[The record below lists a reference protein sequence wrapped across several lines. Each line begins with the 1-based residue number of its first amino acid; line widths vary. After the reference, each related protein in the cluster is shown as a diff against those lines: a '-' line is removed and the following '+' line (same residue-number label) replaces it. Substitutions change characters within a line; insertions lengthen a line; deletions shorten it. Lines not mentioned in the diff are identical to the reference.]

1 MLNDIN
7 PKRLEIYMTDMPKH
21 GGSIQC
27 GYRPVIIVQNDMG
40 NATSPNVIVVPLT
53 TKAKHWLPTHVDIDI
68 DTGLSRKS
76 IALCEQIQTI
86 SKESLIRKI
95 GEITQLNY
103 IEKLKLAICAAL
115 AL

>member
-1 MLNDIN
+1 MSNEIN
-7 PKRLEIYMTDMPKH
+7 PKRLEIYMTDMPKL

-27 GYRPVIIVQNDMG
+27 GYRPAIIIQNDMG

-53 TKAKHWLPTHVDIDI
+53 AKSKHWLPTHVDIGI

-86 SKESLIRKI
+86 SKENLIRKI
-95 GEITQLNY
+95 SEITQPDY
-103 IEKLKLAICAAL
+103 IEKLKYAICASL